1 VLVPTSLTGHS
12 VRVKDDKISSD
23 DRIGS
28 AGRPSFVQ
36 RQAMKGLLK
45 QARKH
50 PDEPLTPADW
60 ESYWKFSAQP
70 RNRAFKRVLRAL
82 PSTPRC
88 GYCGAPFAGVGA
100 RLVRPLGY
108 RPSRKNPNICSTCV
122 ELAPPGG
129 MTLEIGVL
137 FADLRGFT
145 SDSESRTPA
154 EVSIRLRRFYAHAEK
169 VFFPEAL
176 IDKLI
181 GDEVMALYVP
191 TFMMPAASIDD
202 AAHRHVA
209 HVMLEHARE
218 LLERVGYG
226 TARVPDFAIGI
237 GLDFGEAF
245 IGNIGDTAVHDF
257 TAVGDVVNTASRLQA
272 HAAAGEVLLSERL
285 ARFLPAPVGVPEQV
299 VLKGKKEPCDAR
311 RVQWFG
317 DRP

>member
-1 VLVPTSLTGHS
+1 VDGEE
-12 VRVKDDKISSD
+12 ISSD
-23 DRIGS
+23 EPIGS
-28 AGRPSFVQ
+28 LRRPSFVQ
-36 RQAMKGLLK
+36 RHALKGLLK

-60 ESYWKFSAQP
+60 ESYLRFVSQP
-70 RNRAFKRVLRAL
+70 SNRAFKRVLRSL

-88 GYCGAPFAGVGA
+88 GYCGAPFAGVGG

-129 MTLEIGVL
+129 MTVEIGVL

-145 SDSESRTPA
+145 SASESRTPA
-154 EVSIRLRRFYAHAEK
+154 EVSRELRRFYAHAEK
-169 VFFPEAL
+169 VLFPEAL

-191 TFMMPAASIDD
+191 LLMAPAAAIDD
-202 AAHRHVA
+202 AGRRHVA
-209 HVMLEHARE
+209 HVMLEHARA

-226 TARVPDFAIGI
+226 AAGRPDFEIGI

-257 TAVGDVVNTASRLQA
+257 TAVGDVVNTASRLQG
-272 HAAAGEVLLSERL
+272 HAAGGEVLLSARL
-285 ARFLPAPVGVPEQV
+285 ARFLPTPVGEPEQV
-299 VLKGKKEPCDAR
+299 VLKGKKEPFDVR
-311 RVQWFG
+311 RVRWFVE
-317 DRP
+317 RP